1 MKLFLIVIFWLISL
15 QSSAQSNIDGKY
27 LWSDA
32 SGSSAK
38 MLQFNRNDVI
48 FTSYPDSVDSVV
60 LKGTYVFKNKV
71 IQLSFDEPK
80 ILSTL
85 QIKENSSNQNLNPK
99 LIKLK
104 ILDGENNNI
113 PFYNASVMI
122 KTCEDSN
129 LFLFSD
135 FTGSINFI
143 TNDVNLKSFKVIT
156 MGYDVLTI
164 PIENYSG
171 TIEVECV
178 LRFSRYNGV
187 GTVPKLMRIS
197 KNNALMDNENALSYK
212 KIK

>member
-1 MKLFLIVIFWLISL
+1 MKLFLIVIFWLILL

-32 SGSSAK
+32 SGSTAK

-48 FTSYPDSVDSVV
+48 FTSYPDSGDSVV

-85 QIKENSSNQNLNPK
+85 LIKEDTSNQNLNTK
-99 LIKLK
+99 LVKLK

-113 PFYNASVMI
+113 PFFNASVII
-122 KTCEDSN
+122 KTCDNSN

-135 FTGSINFI
+135 STGSINYI
-143 TNDVNLKSFKVIT
+143 TNDVNLKSFKVISL
-156 MGYDVLTI
+156 GYDILTI
-164 PIENYSG
+164 PINSNYG
-171 TIEVECV
+171 TVEVECV
-178 LRFSRYNGV
+178 LRLSRYNGL
-187 GTVPKLMRIS
+187 GIVPKLMS
-197 KNNALMDNENALSYK
+197 KTKNNDLIDNENAMIYK